1 MVEIEP
7 GRSTKNPI
15 VFKEQGNQEPGQH
28 PSSLIF
34 KIIEINEM
42 GFRRSE
48 ENPDDAIYT
57 ADITL
62 MDALDSKSISIVI
75 MA

>member
-1 MVEIEP
+1 
-7 GRSTKNPI
+7 
-15 VFKEQGNQEPGQH
+15 
-28 PSSLIF
+28 
-34 KIIEINEM
+34 M

-48 ENPDDAIYT
+48 QNPDDAIYT